1 MYKLQPLTEVRTV
14 LGETQEF
21 IDANIRSALKRKLP
35 WLSGCEEVKDGP
47 LAIVA
52 GGPSLSWTKDDLR
65 KFGNVMACGSSH
77 DWCIANGVKPSYTVL
92 LDPAEIVCDWLK
104 TPDKDCLYLVASQCA
119 PNVFDTLKD
128 YRVGVWHAA
137 AEKMIPE
144 LEGMQLIGGGCTAA
158 LRAISLA
165 IILGYH
171 DLHLF
176 GFDSCIWDNEKSHAY
191 SVDDVHK
198 NMIRDR
204 KAIVH
209 FNGRQF
215 VCAPYMIA
223 QALNFK
229 DILKLWRE
237 HFTPTVYGD
246 GLIAEICKSPDSDL
260 MVRV

>member
-1 MYKLQPLTEVRTV
+1 MYDLRPLTEVKTV

-21 IDANIRSALKRKLP
+21 IDGNIRSALKRGLP
-35 WLSGCEEVKDGP
+35 WLSGCEEEKDGP

-52 GGPSLSWTKDDLR
+52 GGPSLSWTKHEIG
-65 KFGNVMACGSSH
+65 KFDNVMACGSSH
-77 DWCIANGVKPSYTVL
+77 DWCISNGVRPNYTVL
-92 LDPAEIVCDWLK
+92 LDPAEIVGSWLQ

-119 PNVFDTLKD
+119 PNVFDMLKD
-128 YRVGVWHAA
+128 CKVGVWHAA
-137 AEKMIPE
+137 SDKPIQE
-144 LEGMQLIGGGCTAA
+144 LAGMQLIGGGCTVS

-165 IILGYH
+165 IILGYKN
-171 DLHLF
+171 LHLF

-191 SVDDVHK
+191 KVDDAHK
-198 NMIRDR
+198 EMIRDR
-204 KAIVH
+204 KVIIH

-215 VCAPYMIA
+215 VCAPYMVA

-229 DILKLWRE
+229 DILKLWGAY
-237 HFTPTVYGD
+237 FTPTVHGD